1 MSGTIDLYFDYS
13 SPYGYLASERI
24 EALAKRH
31 NHSVVWHPILLG
43 FIFKISKQAPLTDA
57 PLKGE
62 YSIMDF
68 ARSSREHNITYQH
81 PQQFPIGAVAASRAT
96 LWVRN
101 HSDPAISEKTGDMV
115 HAIYRA
121 YFVEGRDITDTK
133 TLSALASSLDLRGD
147 SMVAALSEQ
156 PVKDALKDEVGAA
169 IESGVFGSPSML
181 VDGELFWG
189 HDRLEQLERW
199 LTSGGW

>member
-1 MSGTIDLYFDYS
+1 MTATIDLYFDYS

-24 EALAKRH
+24 EAVAERH
-31 NHSVVWHPILLG
+31 QRRVVWRPILLG
-43 FIFKISKQAPLTDA
+43 FIFKVSKQAPLTDA

-68 ARSSREHNITYQH
+68 ARSSREHNIAYQH

-96 LWVRN
+96 LWARN
-101 HSDPAISEKTGDMV
+101 HPDMAINEKTGNLV

-121 YFVEGRDITDTK
+121 YLVEGKDITDTN
-133 TLSALASSLDLRGD
+133 TLSTIASSLGLDGE

-156 PVKDALKDEVGAA
+156 SVKDALKDEVGAA
-169 IESGVFGSPSML
+169 IESGIFGSPTMV
-181 VDGELFWG
+181 VDDQIFWG
-189 HDRLEQLERW
+189 HDRLEQMERW